1 MATYIV
7 QRGDSLSKIA
17 KKLGI
22 PNWRTLYEQNKAV
35 IGSNPNL
42 IRPGQK
48 LSYGEI
54 LAQSTPAPTPAQ
66 PTAPVGTGASAIA
79 QQATENLPINFA
91 EVLPWEQYFT
101 PELARGSAEQVYAQY
116 FAPIAQQKQ
125 EQLESNFAG
134 RNLIRSGIRGK
145 SLSDLYR
152 ELGQEHQKGIEADVL
167 QQKAMAQEDYARMQ
181 ELYEKSAGKQ
191 KPATTKYTPYKVAR
205 PVTDAGTY
213 GSSYLDWL
221 NRATRV

>member
-7 QRGDSLSKIA
+7 QRGDTLSGIA

-48 LSYGEI
+48 LTYGEI
-54 LAQSTPAPTPAQ
+54 IAQSTPAP
-66 PTAPVGTGASAIA
+66 APVGTGAAELATQIA
-79 QQATENLPINFA
+79 QEQPINFA
-91 EVLPWEQYFT
+91 EVLPWEQYFE

-116 FAPIAQQKQ
+116 YAPIAQQRQ

-134 RNLIRSGIRGK
+134 RNLTRSGIRGK

-167 QQKAMAQEDYARMQ
+167 QQRAMAQEDYNRMQ
-181 ELYEKSAGKQ
+181 QLYESSAGKQ
-191 KPATTKYTPYKVAR
+191 KPTTTKYEPYKVAR

>member
-1 MATYIV
+1 MAVYTV
-7 QRGDSLSKIA
+7 RKGDTLSGIA

-54 LAQSTPAPTPAQ
+54 LAASTPAPTP
-66 PTAPVGTGASAIA
+66 VGTGAAELATTIA
-79 QQATENLPINFA
+79 QEQPINFA
-91 EVLPWEQYFT
+91 EVLPWEQYFA

-116 FAPIAQQKQ
+116 FAPIAQQRQ

-134 RNLIRSGIRGK
+134 RNLIRSGIRGE
-145 SLSDLYR
+145 SLADLYR

-167 QQKAMAQEDYARMQ
+167 QQKSMAQEDYARMQ

>member
-1 MATYIV
+1 MAVYKV
-7 QRGDSLSKIA
+7 QRGDTLSGIA

-35 IGSNPNL
+35 IGSNPNR

-48 LSYGEI
+48 LTYGEI
-54 LAQSTPAPTPAQ
+54 IAQSTPAP
-66 PTAPVGTGASAIA
+66 APVGTGAAELATQIA
-79 QQATENLPINFA
+79 QEQPINFA
-91 EVLPWEQYFT
+91 EVLPWEQYFA

-116 FAPIAQQKQ
+116 YAPIAQQRQ

-134 RNLIRSGIRGK
+134 RNLTRSGIRGQ

-167 QQKAMAQEDYARMQ
+167 QQRAMAQEDYNRMQ
-181 ELYEKSAGKQ
+181 QLYEKSAGKQ
-191 KPATTKYTPYKVAR
+191 KPTTTKYEPYKVAR

>member
-48 LSYGEI
+48 LTYGEI
-54 LAQSTPAPTPAQ
+54 LAQSTPAPAP
-66 PTAPVGTGASAIA
+66 APVGTGATELATQIA
-79 QQATENLPINFA
+79 QDQPINFA
-91 EVLPWEQYFT
+91 EVLPFEQFFPT
-101 PELARGSAEQVYAQY
+101 ELAQGSAEQAYAQY
-116 FAPIAQQKQ
+116 FAPIAQQRQ

-134 RNLIRSGIRGK
+134 RNLTRSGIRGQ

-167 QQKAMAQEDYARMQ
+167 QQRAMAQEDYNRMQ
-181 ELYEKSAGKQ
+181 QLYESSAGKQ
-191 KPATTKYTPYKVAR
+191 KPTTTKYTPYKVAR

>member
-7 QRGDSLSKIA
+7 QRGDTLSGIA

-54 LAQSTPAPTPAQ
+54 LAQSTPAPAS
-66 PTAPVGTGASAIA
+66 VGTGATELATQIA
-79 QQATENLPINFA
+79 QEQPINFA

-116 FAPIAQQKQ
+116 FAPIAQQRQ

-134 RNLIRSGIRGK
+134 RNLIRSGIRGQ

-167 QQKAMAQEDYARMQ
+167 QQQAMAREDYNRLM

>member
-7 QRGDSLSKIA
+7 QRGDTLSGIA

-54 LAQSTPAPTPAQ
+54 LAQSVPAP
-66 PTAPVGTGASAIA
+66 APVGTGATELATQIA
-79 QQATENLPINFA
+79 QEQPINFA
-91 EVLPWEQYFT
+91 EVLPWEQYFA
-101 PELARGSAEQVYAQY
+101 PELAQGSAEQAYAQY
-116 FAPIAQQKQ
+116 FAPIAQQRQ
-125 EQLESNFAG
+125 EELESNFANRG
-134 RNLIRSGIRGK
+134 LIRSGIRGK
-145 SLSDLYR
+145 SIADLYR

-167 QQKAMAQEDYARMQ
+167 QQKAMAQEDYNRMQ

-191 KPATTKYTPYKVAR
+191 KPASTQYTPYKVAR

>member
-7 QRGDSLSKIA
+7 KSGDTLSKIY
-17 KKLGI
+17 KQLGYSS
-22 PNWRTLYEQNKAV
+22 WQDLYNANKSV
-35 IGSNPNL
+35 IGSNYNL

-48 LSYGEI
+48 LTYGSSATPSAATPAVAPAPATTTAVDLATQAG
-54 LAQSTPAPTPAQ
+54 LAQ
-66 PTAPVGTGASAIA
+66 
-79 QQATENLPINFA
+79 PINFG
-91 EVLPWEQYFT
+91 EVLPFEQYFD
-101 PELARGSAEQVYAQY
+101 PALAQGSAEQAYAAY
-116 FAPIAQQKQ
+116 FAPIAQQRQ
-125 EQLESNFAG
+125 GELESGFAG
-134 RNLIRSGIRGK
+134 RGLTRSGIRSQ

-152 ELGQEHQKGIEADVL
+152 QLGQEQQKGIEADVM
-167 QQKAMAQEDYARMQ
+167 QQKAWAQEDYGKMQ
-181 ELYEKSAGKQ
+181 SLYESSAGKQ

>member
-54 LAQSTPAPTPAQ
+54 LAASTPAPTPA
-66 PTAPVGTGASAIA
+66 GTGAAELATQIA
-79 QQATENLPINFA
+79 QEQPINFA

-116 FAPIAQQKQ
+116 FAPIAQQRQ

-134 RNLIRSGIRGK
+134 RNLIRSGIRGQ

-167 QQKAMAQEDYARMQ
+167 QQRAMAQEDYARMQ

>member
-7 QRGDSLSKIA
+7 QRGETLSGIA

-48 LSYGEI
+48 LTYGEI
-54 LAQSTPAPTPAQ
+54 LAQSAPAPAP
-66 PTAPVGTGASAIA
+66 APVGTGATELATQIA
-79 QQATENLPINFA
+79 QEQPINFA
-91 EVLPWEQYFT
+91 KVLPWEQYFE

-116 FAPIAQQKQ
+116 YAPIAQQRQ

-167 QQKAMAQEDYARMQ
+167 QQRAMAQEDYNRMQ
-181 ELYEKSAGKQ
+181 QLYESSAGKQ
-191 KPATTKYTPYKVAR
+191 KPTTTKYEPYKVAR

-213 GSSYLDWL
+213 GRSYLDWL

>member
-54 LAQSTPAPTPAQ
+54 LAQSTPAPAP
-66 PTAPVGTGASAIA
+66 APVGTGAAELATQIA
-79 QQATENLPINFA
+79 QEQPINFA

-116 FAPIAQQKQ
+116 FAPIAQQRQ

-134 RNLIRSGIRGK
+134 RNLIRSGIRGQ

-167 QQKAMAQEDYARMQ
+167 QQRAMAQEDYNRMQ
-181 ELYEKSAGKQ
+181 QLYESSAGKQ
-191 KPATTKYTPYKVAR
+191 KPTTTKYEPYKVAR

>member
-1 MATYIV
+1 MAIYKV
-7 QRGDSLSKIA
+7 QRGDTLSVIA

-22 PNWRTLYEQNKAV
+22 PNWRTLYEQNKSV

-48 LSYGEI
+48 LTYGEI
-54 LAQSTPAPTPAQ
+54 LAQSAPAP
-66 PTAPVGTGASAIA
+66 APVGTGATELATQIA
-79 QQATENLPINFA
+79 QEQPINFA
-91 EVLPWEQYFT
+91 EVLPWEQYFA

-116 FAPIAQQKQ
+116 YAPIAQQKQ

-167 QQKAMAQEDYARMQ
+167 QQRAMAQEDYNRMQ
-181 ELYEKSAGKQ
+181 QLYESSAGKQ
-191 KPATTKYTPYKVAR
+191 KPATIKYTPYKVAR

>member
-7 QRGDSLSKIA
+7 KSGDTLSGIA

-22 PNWRTLYEQNKAV
+22 SNWRTLYDQNKSI
-35 IGSNPNL
+35 IGSNYNL

-48 LSYGEI
+48 LTYGSTATPSAATPAVAPAPATTTAVDLATQAG
-54 LAQSTPAPTPAQ
+54 LAQ
-66 PTAPVGTGASAIA
+66 
-79 QQATENLPINFA
+79 PINFG
-91 EVLPWEQYFT
+91 EVLPFEQYFD
-101 PELARGSAEQVYAQY
+101 PALAQGSAEQAYAAY
-116 FAPIAQQKQ
+116 FAPIAQQRQ
-125 EQLESNFAG
+125 GELESGFAN
-134 RNLIRSGIRGK
+134 RNLTRSGIRGQ
-145 SLSDLYR
+145 SLADLYR
-152 ELGQEHQKGIEADVL
+152 ELGQEHQKGIEADVM
-167 QQKAMAQEDYARMQ
+167 QQKAWAQEDYGKMQ
-181 ELYEKSAGKQ
+181 SLYESSAGKQ

>member
-1 MATYIV
+1 MAVYTV
-7 QRGDSLSKIA
+7 RKGDTLSGIA

-22 PNWRTLYEQNKAV
+22 PNWRTLYEQNKSV
-35 IGSNPNL
+35 IGSNYNL

-48 LSYGEI
+48 LTYGEM
-54 LAQSTPAPTPAQ
+54 LADSTPAP
-66 PTAPVGTGASAIA
+66 APVGTGAAELVAEIA
-79 QQATENLPINFA
+79 PNMPTNFA

-101 PELARGSAEQVYAQY
+101 PELAQGSAEQAYAQY
-116 FAPIAQQKQ
+116 FAPIAQQRQ
-125 EQLESNFAG
+125 GELESGFASRG
-134 RNLIRSGIRGK
+134 LTRSGIRGQ

-152 ELGQEHQKGIEADVL
+152 EMGQEHQKGIEADVL
-167 QQKAMAQEDYARMQ
+167 QQQAMAQEDYARMQ
-181 ELYEKSAGKQ
+181 QLYESSAGKQ
-191 KPATTKYTPYKVAR
+191 KPTTTKYTPYKVAR

>member
-54 LAQSTPAPTPAQ
+54 LAASTPAPTPA
-66 PTAPVGTGASAIA
+66 GTGAAELATQIA
-79 QQATENLPINFA
+79 QEQPINFA

-116 FAPIAQQKQ
+116 FAPIAQQRQ

-134 RNLIRSGIRGK
+134 RNLIRSGIRGQ

-167 QQKAMAQEDYARMQ
+167 QQKSMAQEDYARMQ

>member
-1 MATYIV
+1 MAVYTV
-7 QRGDSLSKIA
+7 KSGDTLSGIA

-22 PNWRTLYEQNKAV
+22 SNWRTLYDQNKSV
-35 IGSNPNL
+35 IGSNYNL

-48 LSYGEI
+48 LSYGDI
-54 LAQSTPAPTPAQ
+54 AQGATPAPVSTPMSTAATQGAQ
-66 PTAPVGTGASAIA
+66 AGAA
-79 QQATENLPINFA
+79 QPINFG

-101 PELARGSAEQVYAQY
+101 PELAQGSAEQAYAAY
-116 FAPIAQQKQ
+116 FAPIAQQRQ
-125 EQLESNFAG
+125 EELESGFAG
-134 RNLIRSGIRGK
+134 RGLTRSGLRSQ

-167 QQKAMAQEDYARMQ
+167 QQQAMAKEDYSRMQ
-181 ELYEKSAGKQ
+181 ELYESSAGKQ

>member
-48 LSYGEI
+48 LTYGEI
-54 LAQSTPAPTPAQ
+54 LAQSVPAP
-66 PTAPVGTGASAIA
+66 APVGTGATELATQIA
-79 QQATENLPINFA
+79 QEQPINFA
-91 EVLPWEQYFT
+91 EVLPFEQFFPT
-101 PELARGSAEQVYAQY
+101 ELAQGSAEQAYAQY
-116 FAPIAQQKQ
+116 FAPIAQQRQ

-134 RNLIRSGIRGK
+134 RNLTRSGIRGQ

-167 QQKAMAQEDYARMQ
+167 QQKAMAQEDYNRLM

-191 KPATTKYTPYKVAR
+191 KPTVTKYEPYKVAR

>member
-1 MATYIV
+1 MAVYKV
-7 QRGDSLSKIA
+7 QRGDTLSGIA

-54 LAQSTPAPTPAQ
+54 LAQSTPAP
-66 PTAPVGTGASAIA
+66 VGTGAAELATQIA
-79 QQATENLPINFA
+79 QEQPINFA
-91 EVLPWEQYFT
+91 EVLPWEQYFA

-116 FAPIAQQKQ
+116 YAPIAQQKQ

-134 RNLIRSGIRGK
+134 RNLTRSGIRGQ

-167 QQKAMAQEDYARMQ
+167 QQRAMAQEDYNRMQ
-181 ELYEKSAGKQ
+181 QLYESSAGKQ
-191 KPATTKYTPYKVAR
+191 KPTTTKYEPYKVAR

>member
-1 MATYIV
+1 MAVYTV
-7 QRGDSLSKIA
+7 RKGDTLSGIA

-54 LAQSTPAPTPAQ
+54 LAASTPAPTPA
-66 PTAPVGTGASAIA
+66 GTGAAELATQIA
-79 QQATENLPINFA
+79 QDQPINFA
-91 EVLPWEQYFT
+91 EVLPWEQYFD
-101 PELARGSAEQVYAQY
+101 PNLAQGSAEQAYAAY
-116 FAPIAQQKQ
+116 FAPIAQQRQ
-125 EQLESNFAG
+125 EELESNFANRG
-134 RNLIRSGIRGK
+134 LVRSGLRDQT
-145 SLSDLYR
+145 LADLYR
-152 ELGQEHQKGIEADVL
+152 QLGQEHQKGIEADVL
-167 QQKAMAQEDYARMQ
+167 QQKAMAQEDYAGMQ

>member
-1 MATYIV
+1 MAVYKV
-7 QRGDSLSKIA
+7 QRGDTLSGIA

-48 LSYGEI
+48 LTYGEI
-54 LAQSTPAPTPAQ
+54 IAQSTPAP
-66 PTAPVGTGASAIA
+66 APVGTGAAELATQIA
-79 QQATENLPINFA
+79 QEQPINFA
-91 EVLPWEQYFT
+91 EVLPWEQYFE

-116 FAPIAQQKQ
+116 YAPIAQQRQ

-134 RNLIRSGIRGK
+134 RNLTRSGIRGK

-167 QQKAMAQEDYARMQ
+167 QQRAMAQEDYNRMQ
-181 ELYEKSAGKQ
+181 QLYESSAGKQ
-191 KPATTKYTPYKVAR
+191 KPTTTKYEPYKVAR

>member
-7 QRGDSLSKIA
+7 QRGDSLSRIA

-48 LSYGEI
+48 LTYGEI
-54 LAQSTPAPTPAQ
+54 LAQSTPAPAP
-66 PTAPVGTGASAIA
+66 APVGTGATELATQIA
-79 QQATENLPINFA
+79 QEQPINFA
-91 EVLPWEQYFT
+91 EVLPWEQYFPT
-101 PELARGSAEQVYAQY
+101 ELARGSAEQAYAQY
-116 FAPIAQQKQ
+116 YAPIAQQRQ

-134 RNLIRSGIRGK
+134 RNLIRSGIRGE
-145 SLSDLYR
+145 SLADLYR

-167 QQKAMAQEDYARMQ
+167 QQKSMAQEDYARMQ

>member
-1 MATYIV
+1 MAVYKV
-7 QRGDSLSKIA
+7 QRGDTLSGIA

-35 IGSNPNL
+35 IGSNYNL

-54 LAQSTPAPTPAQ
+54 LAASTPAPTPA
-66 PTAPVGTGASAIA
+66 GTGAAELATQIA
-79 QQATENLPINFA
+79 QEQPINFA
-91 EVLPWEQYFT
+91 EVLPWEQYFE

-116 FAPIAQQKQ
+116 YAPIAQQRQ

-167 QQKAMAQEDYARMQ
+167 QQRAMAQEDYNRMQ
-181 ELYEKSAGKQ
+181 QLYESSAGKQ
-191 KPATTKYTPYKVAR
+191 KPTTTKYEPYKVAR

>member
-1 MATYIV
+1 M
-7 QRGDSLSKIA
+7 
-17 KKLGI
+17 GI

-48 LSYGEI
+48 LTYGEI
-54 LAQSTPAPTPAQ
+54 LAQSVPAP
-66 PTAPVGTGASAIA
+66 APVGTGATELATQIA
-79 QQATENLPINFA
+79 QEQPINFA
-91 EVLPWEQYFT
+91 EVLPWEQYFE

-116 FAPIAQQKQ
+116 YAPIAQQRQ

-167 QQKAMAQEDYARMQ
+167 QQRAMAQEDYNRMQ
-181 ELYEKSAGKQ
+181 QLYESSAGKQ
-191 KPATTKYTPYKVAR
+191 KPTTTKYEPYKVAR

>member
-7 QRGDSLSKIA
+7 RSGDTLGSIS

-22 PNWRTLYEQNKAV
+22 SNWRTLYDQNKSV
-35 IGSNPNL
+35 IGSNYNL

-48 LSYGEI
+48 LTYGSSATSSAATPVVAPAPATTTAADLATQAG
-54 LAQSTPAPTPAQ
+54 LAQ
-66 PTAPVGTGASAIA
+66 
-79 QQATENLPINFA
+79 PINFA
-91 EVLPWEQYFT
+91 EVLPFEQYFD
-101 PELARGSAEQVYAQY
+101 PNLAQGSAEQAYARY
-116 FAPIAQQKQ
+116 FAPIAQQRQ
-125 EQLESNFAG
+125 GELEGSFASRG
-134 RNLIRSGIRGK
+134 LTRSGLRSQ
-145 SLSDLYR
+145 SLSDLYG
-152 ELGQEHQKGIEADVL
+152 ELGQEHQKGIEADVM
-167 QQKAMAQEDYARMQ
+167 QQKAMAQEDYNRMQ
-181 ELYEKSAGKQ
+181 QLYESSAGKQ

>member
-48 LSYGEI
+48 LTYGEI
-54 LAQSTPAPTPAQ
+54 LAQSVPAP
-66 PTAPVGTGASAIA
+66 APVGTGATELATQIA
-79 QQATENLPINFA
+79 QEQPINFA
-91 EVLPWEQYFT
+91 EVLPWEQYFA

-116 FAPIAQQKQ
+116 FAPIAQQRQ

-167 QQKAMAQEDYARMQ
+167 QQRAMAQEDYNRMQ
-181 ELYEKSAGKQ
+181 QLYESSAGKQ
-191 KPATTKYTPYKVAR
+191 KPTTTKYEPYKVAR

>member
-1 MATYIV
+1 MATYKV
-7 QRGDSLSKIA
+7 QRGDTLSGIA

-35 IGSNPNL
+35 IGKNYNL
-42 IRPGQK
+42 IKPGQK
-48 LSYGEI
+48 LTYGEI
-54 LAQSTPAPTPAQ
+54 LAQSTPAPAP
-66 PTAPVGTGASAIA
+66 APVGTGAAELATQIA
-79 QQATENLPINFA
+79 QEQPINFA
-91 EVLPWEQYFT
+91 EVLPWEQYFE

-116 FAPIAQQKQ
+116 YAPIAQQRQ

-134 RNLIRSGIRGK
+134 RNLTRSGIRGQ

-167 QQKAMAQEDYARMQ
+167 QQRAMAQEDYNRMQ
-181 ELYEKSAGKQ
+181 QLYESSAGKQ
-191 KPATTKYTPYKVAR
+191 KPTTTKYEPYKVAR

>member
-48 LSYGEI
+48 LTYGEI
-54 LAQSTPAPTPAQ
+54 LAQSVPAP
-66 PTAPVGTGASAIA
+66 APVGTGAAELATQIA
-79 QQATENLPINFA
+79 QEQPINFA
-91 EVLPWEQYFT
+91 EVLPWEQYFA

-116 FAPIAQQKQ
+116 FAPIAQQRQ

-167 QQKAMAQEDYARMQ
+167 QQRAMAQEDYNRMQ
-181 ELYEKSAGKQ
+181 QLYESSAGKQ
-191 KPATTKYTPYKVAR
+191 KPTTTKYTPYKVAR

>member
-1 MATYIV
+1 MAVYKV
-7 QRGDSLSKIA
+7 QRGDTLSGIA

-48 LSYGEI
+48 LTYGEP
-54 LAQSTPAPTPAQ
+54 STEPGST
-66 PTAPVGTGASAIA
+66 TTGTGAADA
-79 QQATENLPINFA
+79 AAKAAAEQPTNFA
-91 EVLPWEQYFT
+91 EVLPWD
-101 PELARGSAEQVYAQY
+101 QY
-116 FAPIAQQKQ
+116 FAPELAKAAAEQAFAQYYAPIAQKRQ
-125 EQLESNFAG
+125 EELESAFAN
-134 RNLIRSGIRGK
+134 RNLTRSGIRGG
-145 SLSDLYR
+145 SVLDLYR

-167 QQKAMAQEDYARMQ
+167 QQQAMAREDYNRLM

-191 KPATTKYTPYKVAR
+191 KPTTTKYEPYKVAR

>member
-1 MATYIV
+1 MAVYKV
-7 QRGDSLSKIA
+7 QRGDSLSVIA

-48 LSYGEI
+48 LTYGEI
-54 LAQSTPAPTPAQ
+54 LAQSVPAP
-66 PTAPVGTGASAIA
+66 APVGTGATELATQIA
-79 QQATENLPINFA
+79 QEQPINFA
-91 EVLPWEQYFT
+91 EVLPWEQYFA

-116 FAPIAQQKQ
+116 YAPIAQQKQ

-167 QQKAMAQEDYARMQ
+167 QQRAMAQEDYNRMQ
-181 ELYEKSAGKQ
+181 QLYESSAGKQ
-191 KPATTKYTPYKVAR
+191 KPTITKYQPYKVAR

>member
-7 QRGDSLSKIA
+7 KSGESLSSIA

-22 PNWRTLYEQNKAV
+22 SNWRTLYDQNKSV
-35 IGSNPNL
+35 IGSNYNL

-48 LSYGEI
+48 LTYGSS
-54 LAQSTPAPTPAQ
+54 ATPSAAATPAV
-66 PTAPVGTGASAIA
+66 APVGTGAAALAAEAGAA
-79 QQATENLPINFA
+79 QPINFA
-91 EVLPWEQYFT
+91 EVLPWQQYFD
-101 PELARGSAEQVYAQY
+101 PALAQGSAEQAYARY
-116 FAPIAQQKQ
+116 FAPIAQQRQ
-125 EQLESNFAG
+125 GELEGSFASRG
-134 RNLIRSGIRGK
+134 LTRSGLRSQ
-145 SLSDLYR
+145 SLSDLYG
-152 ELGQEHQKGIEADVL
+152 ELGQEHQKGIEADVM
-167 QQKAMAQEDYARMQ
+167 QQKAMAQEDYNRMQ
-181 ELYEKSAGKQ
+181 QLYESSAGKQ

>member
-48 LSYGEI
+48 LTYGEI
-54 LAQSTPAPTPAQ
+54 LAQSVPAP
-66 PTAPVGTGASAIA
+66 APVGTGATELATQIA
-79 QQATENLPINFA
+79 QEQPINFA
-91 EVLPWEQYFT
+91 KVLPWEQYFE

-116 FAPIAQQKQ
+116 YAPIAQQRQ

-167 QQKAMAQEDYARMQ
+167 QQRAMAQEDYNRMQ
-181 ELYEKSAGKQ
+181 QLYESSAGKQ
-191 KPATTKYTPYKVAR
+191 KPTTTKYEPYKVAR